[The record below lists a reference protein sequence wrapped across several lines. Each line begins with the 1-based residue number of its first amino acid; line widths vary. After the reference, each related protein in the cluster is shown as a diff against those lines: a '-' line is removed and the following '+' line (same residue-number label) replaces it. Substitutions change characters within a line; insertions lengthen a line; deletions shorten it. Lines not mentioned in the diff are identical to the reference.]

1 MIKFILFD
9 FYNVLYFPREE
20 RVNEEL
26 VEFLHEHNA
35 QFGFGLLSAV
45 NIDLE
50 QWLENHDL
58 KKYFQFA
65 KNTTQLEMSKT
76 EPDIYEMVVNS
87 FDLKPKQVLFIDDLA
102 ENITAAKSAGLETM
116 LYKPS
121 RSFALQLANLI

>member
-1 MIKFILFD
+1 MIKFILLD
-9 FYNVLYFPREE
+9 LYNVLYFPREE

-26 VEFLHEHNA
+26 VEFLQAHNA

-50 QWLENHDL
+50 DWLDHHQL
-58 KKYFQFA
+58 KKYFQFI

-76 EPDIYEMVVNS
+76 EPDVYEMVANS
-87 FDLKPKQVLFIDDLA
+87 FELKPQQILFVDDLA
-102 ENITAAKSAGLETM
+102 DNTNAAKKAGLQTL

-121 RSFALQLANLI
+121 KSFATQISEFI

>member
-26 VEFLHEHNA
+26 VEFLQTHNA

-50 QWLENHDL
+50 DWLSHHEL
-58 KKYFQFA
+58 KKYFQFI
-65 KNTTQLEMSKT
+65 KTTGQLEMSKT
-76 EPDIYEMVVNS
+76 EPDVYEMVANS
-87 FDLKPKQVLFIDDLA
+87 FELKPAQVLFVDDLA
-102 ENITAAKSAGLETM
+102 DNVSAAKKAGLQTL

-121 RSFALQLANLI
+121 QSFDTQISQYL